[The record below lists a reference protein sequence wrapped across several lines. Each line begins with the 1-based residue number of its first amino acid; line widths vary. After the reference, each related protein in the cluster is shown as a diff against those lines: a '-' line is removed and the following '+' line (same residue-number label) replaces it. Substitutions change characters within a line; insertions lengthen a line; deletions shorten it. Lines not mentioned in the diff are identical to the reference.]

1 MDIYRTPQY
10 RITATVQANSNSDA
24 PVAQPIGQQALP
36 LPAAIT
42 DDALNMSANRA
53 IQRRHYGWAL
63 RMLDQLVGRHP
74 NQASYYSNRGLV
86 HLWCGHL
93 QAALEDCSHAILLDP
108 ALAQAYN
115 NRASC
120 YVALGFKA
128 KAIAD
133 YDQAIDLNPFNIKA
147 RINLA
152 ITLRDLGDWDEALAQ
167 LDEALMF
174 HQLPDFVYAE
184 RGRTHHLRGDWNCAI
199 ADYQRALTGASLE
212 RPTSQRQHMIDRVK
226 GWMSDLLEV
235 AA

>member
-10 RITATVQANSNSDA
+10 RITAVKANSNGDA
-24 PVAQPIGQQALP
+24 TAAQDIGQGATL
-36 LPAAIT
+36 LPATIT
-42 DDALNMSANRA
+42 DDALNGSANRA

-63 RMLDQLVGRHP
+63 KMLNQLVERHP
-74 NQASYYSNRGLV
+74 DQAYYYNNRGLV

-93 QAALEDCSHAILLDP
+93 QAALEDCSQAIQLDST
-108 ALAQAYN
+108 LAQAYN

-120 YVALGFKA
+120 YVALGLKA

-152 ITLRDLGDWDEALAQ
+152 VTLRDLGDWDEALAQ
-167 LDEALMF
+167 LEEALMF